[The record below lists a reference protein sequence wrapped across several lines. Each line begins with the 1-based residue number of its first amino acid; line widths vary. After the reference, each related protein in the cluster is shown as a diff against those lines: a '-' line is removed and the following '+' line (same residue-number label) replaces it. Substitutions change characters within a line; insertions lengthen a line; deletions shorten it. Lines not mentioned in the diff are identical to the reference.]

1 MVTGLIGSR
10 RALEL
15 ALVLEQRPDGA
26 RLAELAE
33 AAAMPL
39 SAAQSAVRLLRAEG
53 AVEATKGP
61 RPRYRLRAEHPAYAA
76 LLSFAAR
83 SLPVERACEL
93 VLRGSPA
100 VEFAARDVEGHL
112 VVRSALAGPAHA
124 VALERGL
131 ERIRGGREGL
141 LAMTSYEHDLL
152 RDLLP
157 DDPRPRER
165 ARRAR
170 IIKGS
175 IQRSFPARRI
185 PGARRGHPL
194 GRAHGAV
201 PRVSRRAVRAL
212 AREHGLRRIALFG
225 SAVRSDFR
233 PDSDIDVLIEPQPEA
248 RLTLLDLAA
257 IQERL
262 ERLFDRDVDLLTPGG
277 LRPEMRERIEW
288 EAIPLHG

>member
-1 MVTGLIGSR
+1 MGSR

-15 ALVLEQRPDGA
+15 ALVLDQRPDGA
-26 RLAELAE
+26 RLAELAA

-39 SAAQSAVRLLRAEG
+39 SAAQSAVRLLLAEG

-61 RPRYRLRAEHPAYAA
+61 RPRYRLREEHPAHAA
-76 LLSFAAR
+76 FLSFAAR
-83 SLPVERACEL
+83 SLSIERACEL

-100 VEFAARDVEGHL
+100 VEFAARDAQGHL
-112 VVRSALAGPAHA
+112 VVRSALAEPVHV

-131 ERIRGGREGL
+131 ERIRGGREDRL
-141 LAMTSYEHDLL
+141 PMTSYEHDLL
-152 RDLLP
+152 RELLP

-165 ARRAR
+165 ALGAR
-170 IIKGS
+170 LIKGS
-175 IQRSFPARRI
+175 IPRSFPAARARR
-185 PGARRGHPL
+185 ARRGHPL

-233 PDSDIDVLIEPQPEA
+233 PDSDIDVLIEPRPKA

-277 LRPEMRERIEW
+277 LRPEMRERIAR

>member
-1 MVTGLIGSR
+1 MTGLIGSE

-15 ALVLEQRPDGA
+15 ALVLEQRPDGV

-39 SAAQSAVRLLRAEG
+39 SAAQSAMRLLVANG
-53 AVEATKGP
+53 AVEASEGL
-61 RPRYRLRAEHPAYAA
+61 RPRYRLREEDPAHAA

-83 SLPVERACEL
+83 TLSVERAFEL

-100 VEFAARDVEGHL
+100 IEFAARDEQGHL
-112 VVRSALAGPAHA
+112 VVRSALAEPVHV

-131 ERIRGGREGL
+131 ERIRAGREARL
-141 LAMTSYEHDLL
+141 PVTSYEHDLL
-152 RDLLP
+152 RDLLR

-165 ARRAR
+165 ALRAR
-170 IIKGS
+170 VIKGS
-175 IQRSFPARRI
+175 IPRSFPAPRGRR
-185 PGARRGHPL
+185 ARRGHPL
-194 GRAHGAV
+194 GRAHAAV
-201 PRVSRRAVRAL
+201 PRVSRRAMRAL

-233 PDSDIDVLIEPQPEA
+233 PDSDIDVLIEPRPEA

-257 IQERL
+257 IQGRL
-262 ERLFDRDVDLLTPGG
+262 ERLFDRDIDLLTPGG
-277 LRPEMRERIEW
+277 LRPEMRERIER